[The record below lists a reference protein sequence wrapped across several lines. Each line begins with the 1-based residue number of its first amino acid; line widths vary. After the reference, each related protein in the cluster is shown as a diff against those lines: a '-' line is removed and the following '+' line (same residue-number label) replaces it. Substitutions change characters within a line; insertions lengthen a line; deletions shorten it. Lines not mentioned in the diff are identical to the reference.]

1 METKI
6 QYHVDKFVSFL
17 FGKENENDP
26 EQRIYNKLLC
36 LEGDE
41 LEDWINEKLKNY
53 ITFTGFYCDFHGE
66 NFEGI
71 GGPTLFKKWYNLHS
85 IKEPSE
91 LMKYDEIFDRSN
103 PDYRVELQ
111 AIILKLRKFQKPLT
125 TNYDMD
131 MDWKVHIMRDYM
143 KMFIMTMTSEELK
156 LYIIQQVETIEIK

>member
-6 QYHVDKFVSFL
+6 QYHVDKFVAFL
-17 FGKENENDP
+17 FGKENDKDP
-26 EQRIYNKLLC
+26 EQKIYNKLLL
-36 LEGDE
+36 LERDE
-41 LEDWINEKLKNY
+41 LEDWINEKVKPY

-66 NFEGI
+66 NFEEI

-103 PDYRVELQ
+103 PDYRVELYT
-111 AIILKLRKFQKPLT
+111 IKLKLRKFQKPLT

-131 MDWKVHIMRDYM
+131 LDWKVHIMRDYM
-143 KMFIMTMTSEELK
+143 KMFIMTMTAEELK
-156 LYIIQQVETIEIK
+156 YYIIQQVETIEIK

>member
-17 FGKENENDP
+17 FGANNENDP
-26 EQRIYNKLLC
+26 EQRIYNKLLR

-41 LEDWINEKLKNY
+41 LESWMNEKLKNY

-71 GGPTLFKKWYNLHS
+71 VSPTLFKKWYNLHS
-85 IKEPSE
+85 IKESSE
-91 LMKYDEIFDRSN
+91 LMMYDEIFDRSN
-103 PDYRVELQ
+103 PDYRVELYS
-111 AIILKLRKFQKPLT
+111 IKLKLRKFQKPLT

-131 MDWKVHIMRDYM
+131 LDWKVHIMRDYM
-143 KMFIMTMTSEELK
+143 KMFIMTMSTEELK
-156 LYIIQQVETIEIK
+156 SYIIQQVDPVEVK